1 MSILNLSEVSRQF
14 QLNRSTIY
22 TAIKAGRLSRR
33 ADGNFD
39 LVEIIRCFG
48 EPSGQQLL
56 NPDIQSGSTYKATQ
70 VDTEVVALLKQ
81 QITEYKQRENEYKDR
96 ETRLL
101 DQIDRLQTLIE
112 YRIPQ
117 QEKVTDEITNTTM
130 VDKNSVAQESNKKT
144 NEKQQIIEKNGND
157 IDLNCSQ
164 NMLQKNVD
172 QQHKATLEIPQVV
185 VAQNQPK
192 KRGLFGRVLKAVLND
207 D

>member
-14 QLNRSTIY
+14 QVNRSTVY
-22 TAIKAGRLSRR
+22 KAIKAGRLSRR
-33 ADGNFD
+33 SDGNFD
-39 LVEIIRCFG
+39 LVEVIRCFG
-48 EPSGQQLL
+48 EPTGQHTSNQ
-56 NPDIQSGSTYKATQ
+56 DTVKGSTTQATQ

>member
-1 MSILNLSEVSRQF
+1 
-14 QLNRSTIY
+14 
-22 TAIKAGRLSRR
+22 
-33 ADGNFD
+33 
-39 LVEIIRCFG
+39 
-48 EPSGQQLL
+48 
-56 NPDIQSGSTYKATQ
+56 
-70 VDTEVVALLKQ
+70 
-81 QITEYKQRENEYKDR
+81 
-96 ETRLL
+96 
-101 DQIDRLQTLIE
+101 
-112 YRIPQ
+112 
-117 QEKVTDEITNTTM
+117 M

>member
-22 TAIKAGRLSRR
+22 KAIKAGRLSRR

-144 NEKQQIIEKNGND
+144 NEKQQIIKN
-157 IDLNCSQ
+157 I
-164 NMLQKNVD
+164 
-172 QQHKATLEIPQVV
+172 
-185 VAQNQPK
+185 
-192 KRGLFGRVLKAVLND
+192 LFL
-207 D
+207 